1 MNPAPTKQSHRRS
14 PRRWLTCGAIGLAL
28 IAALY
33 GHYGY
38 RSVCSQC
45 GLMHW
50 NHEWQ
55 IPFTRV
61 TLIRHSSDLD
71 TPVYQALRRAGLVP
85 KHDHQWNYIAG
96 GGNGVACAIGRGQR
110 IYPSATSDAV
120 AQLIQAAGDFGE
132 VEFRDKVVRELF
144 NPDTSVEVCSL
155 GVRVPTNGFTQVS
168 ELQAWIAKYEELF
181 DDGVAAR
188 KQRTQPAFK

>member
-1 MNPAPTKQSHRRS
+1 MNPAPTKEIPRRS
-14 PRRWLTCGAIGLAL
+14 PRRWLACGAIGLAV
-28 IAALY
+28 IAAFY

-85 KHDHQWNYIAG
+85 KHDHQWKFIAR
-96 GGNGVACAIGRGQR
+96 GGNGVACAIGRGQH
-110 IYPSATSDAV
+110 IYPSVTSDAV
-120 AQLIQAAGDFGE
+120 ARLIQAAGDFGE
-132 VEFRDKVVRELF
+132 VQFRDKLVRELF

-168 ELQAWIAKYEELF
+168 ELQAWIAEYEELF
-181 DDGVAAR
+181 DEGVAFR
-188 KQRTQPAFK
+188 RQRAEPALK